1 MAIEADKTESWWQK
15 LGKSIAE
22 HTLRWAVLG
31 ALGLLSAFIRGNWH
45 AFWCAIKP
53 WLGLAQCH
61 IY

>member
-1 MAIEADKTESWWQK
+1 MANEADNSESWLRK

-22 HTLRWAVLG
+22 HTLKWIVTG
-31 ALGLLSAFIRGNWH
+31 ALVLLAAFVGGNWH